1 LKECRM
7 TTGDVAF
14 ITSVFGLARLL
25 VKTFREEVLPFLK
38 KSLVIVVIV
47 IVLT

>member
-1 LKECRM
+1 M

-14 ITSVFGLARLL
+14 ITSVFSLATLV

-38 KSLVIVVIV
+38 KQVYSS
-47 IVLT
+47 